1 LLQNINK
8 KRVDVFTQRE
18 DKKMVKEQVY
28 EALEK
33 AGEMMDAKG
42 IMAAT
47 GLERADVDKA
57 IKALKKE
64 EKIDSPK
71 RCFYVAKA

>member
-1 LLQNINK
+1 
-8 KRVDVFTQRE
+8 
-18 DKKMVKEQVY
+18 MVKEQVY